1 MVEPRVHGLFERK
14 GHEFVAFDVAAF
26 DADKRPVLA
35 ARMRAI
41 CKPCC
46 VTTSRAVLGRAR
58 KITARYSDGIPV
70 AVSFD
75 SRCLQ
80 TNAALAL

>member
-41 CKPCC
+41 CKPC
-46 VTTSRAVLGRAR
+46 SA
-58 KITARYSDGIPV
+58 
-70 AVSFD
+70 
-75 SRCLQ
+75 
-80 TNAALAL
+80 